1 MLAREKVTLG
11 RQIITPLIT
20 IVFKGGA
27 SVLAFM
33 MLLTAV
39 DVTMRY
45 IFNRPIIGSFEIT
58 EYMMV
63 ILISF
68 GFAYVTLTKGQ
79 INVDLLIAHL
89 PPKARVMLGL
99 FTDLVSFAVVSLL
112 TWQVYLQVKSQYNA
126 NAISASLEIPAY
138 PFVAAGAFGLTL
150 LSIALLLEF
159 IEDLQKAGIR

>member
-20 IVFKGGA
+20 IVFKIGA
-27 SVLAFM
+27 CVLALM

-63 ILISF
+63 ILVSF

-79 INVDLLIAHL
+79 ISVDLLITNL
-89 PPKARVMLGL
+89 PPKARIIMGL
-99 FTDLVSFAVVSLL
+99 FTDFVSFAILTLL
-112 TWQVYLQVKSQYNA
+112 TWQVYLQVKSQYDS

-159 IEDLQKAGIR
+159 IEDLKKAGIR